1 MIPYLH
7 TPKRHAILCLI
18 VFTLINTNNLSAQID
33 TSAVNKTRSHFEK
46 WVQLKVLA
54 SEEAESWKQ
63 EKASL
68 HDLIEV
74 AKAEEEAL
82 IEKIE
87 SLKLDISSGDT
98 RRAELRQ
105 SIEETKSHAENFK
118 TGLIRQEK
126 SLMELIPYLPPPL
139 KKELQPLIRR
149 MPKDP
154 EKSDIPLAQ
163 RMQTTVGLIT
173 QIEKFQGG
181 LSLVSEIKELPG
193 GESIEVKT
201 LYIGLAQA
209 FFADA
214 AGRYSG
220 TGVPAVGDWI
230 WKVIDDKSSAD
241 NIRKAIA
248 MYENTMEPA
257 FVQLPITFT
266 NLN

>member
-1 MIPYLH
+1 
-7 TPKRHAILCLI
+7 LI
-18 VFTLINTNNLSAQID
+18 YTNILSARSD
-33 TSAVNKTRSHFEK
+33 TSTIYETRNHFEK
-46 WVQLKVLA
+46 WIQLKVLA
-54 SEEAESWKQ
+54 SEEAESWKR

-68 HDLIEV
+68 EDMIEV

-87 SLKLDISSGDT
+87 SLKTDIRSGDT

-105 SIEETKSHAENFK
+105 SIDEAKSRAETFK
-118 TGLIRQEK
+118 AGLMRQEK
-126 SLMELIPYLPPPL
+126 TLTAMTPYLPPPL
-139 KKELQPLIRR
+139 KKELQPLIQRL
-149 MPKDP
+149 PKDP
-154 EKSDIPLAQ
+154 EKSDMALAQ
-163 RMQTTVGLIT
+163 RMQTAVGIIT

-181 LSLVSEIKELPG
+181 LSLVSEIKDLPG

-214 AGRYSG
+214 GGRYSG
-220 TGVPAVGDWI
+220 TGQPAEGEWT
-230 WKVIDDKSSAD
+230 WNVIDDRSTAD
-241 NIRKAIA
+241 NIRKAIS

-257 FVQLPITFT
+257 FVQLPITVT